1 MRSIILFLL
10 LLQCLYLKAQ
20 NWQII
25 NNFPAQGRYGFIGE
39 AINGKAYIGT
49 GSHTSNGT
57 LKDFWEYNP
66 TNNTWRALPNFPGV
80 ARYLA
85 VSFVI
90 DNILYVGLGY
100 NNSFGY
106 LKDFY
111 KYNPAS
117 NIWTRIP
124 DYPGIARCQS
134 STFAIDGKGYVVG
147 GHIAFGATSFQDG
160 YVYNPSTNTWTSI
173 ANLPQNTT
181 SAMGFSLENFGY
193 VAGGVNGNGMS
204 YNNVWKYNPSNNQ
217 WIAVASMPN
226 SISGASTYTLC
237 GRIYMTC
244 GYSNGNF
251 SNNIISYDPVANTW
265 RNESNFLGS
274 SRRSH
279 ISMVLDG
286 KPHIFF
292 GYNGSYL
299 NDFGV
304 RTDSSNLPNA
314 IFSTD
319 VMQVCTNLFPIN
331 LSAPIVQSA
340 SYLWNTGATSPN
352 IQVSNAGQYWVT
364 ITDQCGFSKKDTIT
378 ISTLNS
384 NLPNAIFSTDV
395 MQVCTNQFPVNL
407 SAPIVQSAS
416 YLWNI
421 GATSPNIQVSNAG
434 QYWVTITDLCGNI
447 KRDTIEV
454 INFEDI
460 NILFNQENYSL
471 CETDI
476 IELKPTQGFT
486 NYLWSTGETT
496 ASIKVQKAGEYWLK
510 VSNGCKEKI
519 DTIKVFDTIDERY
532 LKKIPNAFTPN
543 SDDINDY
550 FEVPVELVG
559 SKLEVYNRWG
569 KKVFASENY
578 KNNWKGENLTQGVY
592 YYIINT
598 NKKCLKPIIK
608 GWITI
613 LK

>member
-1 MRSIILFLL
+1 
-10 LLQCLYLKAQ
+10 
-20 NWQII
+20 
-25 NNFPAQGRYGFIGE
+25 
-39 AINGKAYIGT
+39 
-49 GSHTSNGT
+49 
-57 LKDFWEYNP
+57 
-66 TNNTWRALPNFPGV
+66 
-80 ARYLA
+80 
-85 VSFVI
+85 
-90 DNILYVGLGY
+90 
-100 NNSFGY
+100 
-106 LKDFY
+106 
-111 KYNPAS
+111 
-117 NIWTRIP
+117 
-124 DYPGIARCQS
+124 
-134 STFAIDGKGYVVG
+134 
-147 GHIAFGATSFQDG
+147 
-160 YVYNPSTNTWTSI
+160 
-173 ANLPQNTT
+173 
-181 SAMGFSLENFGY
+181 
-193 VAGGVNGNGMS
+193 
-204 YNNVWKYNPSNNQ
+204 
-217 WIAVASMPN
+217 
-226 SISGASTYTLC
+226 
-237 GRIYMTC
+237 
-244 GYSNGNF
+244 
-251 SNNIISYDPVANTW
+251 
-265 RNESNFLGS
+265 
-274 SRRSH
+274 
-279 ISMVLDG
+279 
-286 KPHIFF
+286 
-292 GYNGSYL
+292 
-299 NDFGV
+299 
-304 RTDSSNLPNA
+304 
-314 IFSTD
+314 
-319 VMQVCTNLFPIN
+319 MQVCTNQFPVN

-384 NLPNAIFSTDV
+384 NLPNTIFSTDV

-543 SDDINDY
+543 SDGINDY